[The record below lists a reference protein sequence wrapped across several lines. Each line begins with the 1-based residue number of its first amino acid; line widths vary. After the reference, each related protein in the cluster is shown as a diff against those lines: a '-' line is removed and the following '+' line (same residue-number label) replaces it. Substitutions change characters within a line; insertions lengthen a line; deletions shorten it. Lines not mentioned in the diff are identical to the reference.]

1 MRRPLLFAGALAVLG
16 SVLAAVTVSLAV
28 RASGARWILP
38 AGGVPERFPVAI
50 VPGAAVW
57 GKTTLSH
64 VLEDRV
70 LTAVRLWKEGRV
82 KKLLFSGRH
91 DGHDYDEVN
100 AMRRYARRL
109 GVPPQDIFLDHA
121 GFTTY
126 QTMFRARVVF
136 RVTVAVVVTQ
146 RYHLYRALYIARTL
160 GIRAWGLPADRRPY
174 VNISGYRVRD
184 FFARIKAWLQAG
196 VFRPQA
202 DHLGAPYPVSGDGR
216 STHDLADGE

>member
-1 MRRPLLFAGALAVLG
+1 MTRPRLVAVVLVPILLLAGG
-16 SVLAAVTVSLAV
+16 VTVSLGV

-38 AGGVPERFPVAI
+38 VAGAPTHYPVAI

-57 GKTTLSH
+57 GKETLSH

-100 AMRRYARRL
+100 AMRRFARRQ

-126 QTMFRARVVF
+126 QTMYRAREVF
-136 RVTVAVVVTQ
+136 RIETAVVVTQ
-146 RYHLYRALYIARTL
+146 RYHLYRALYTARSL
-160 GIRAWGLPADRRPY
+160 GIRAWGEVADRRPY

-196 VFRPQA
+196 VFRPLP
-202 DHLGAPYPVSGDGR
+202 DHLGRPHPVGGDGR
-216 STHDLADGE
+216 STHDLADGK